1 MSGKSAKVVSVDR
14 IVDANL
20 NISDFDHRPSQVR
33 QWFTNNIIR
42 PMFSYLV
49 GWADTKAVMLRAT
62 AGGVLKTASVGS
74 GLEHVE
80 AKTGTATDTESAA
93 IKFSDTVSRVRI
105 IANDYDMYFRPSR
118 DSVNYEDQI
127 HIKHDVEQSFD
138 ITCASFKVQRYDT
151 NDVDYEIEG
160 YR

>member
-1 MSGKSAKVVSVDR
+1 MTRKSAKVVSVDR

-42 PMFSYLV
+42 PAFAYMV
-49 GWADTKAVMLRAT
+49 GWADTNAVMLRAT

-80 AKTGTATDTESAA
+80 GLSGTATGTESGA
-93 IKFSDTVSRVRI
+93 IEFAETVSRVRI
-105 IANDYDMYFRPSR
+105 IANDYDMYLRPSR
-118 DSVNYEDQI
+118 DGVNYEDQI

-138 ITCASFKVQRYDT
+138 ITCASFKVQRYGA
-151 NDVDYEIEG
+151 NDVLYEVEG